1 LQSFSSSGTAAAAR
15 RVAGINCRSTGG
27 AAQQRASEAAG
38 LGSREGAGMLVRNSS
53 NGQGMQSRR
62 STLSGA
68 SSASSSSAQ
77 SCKDKLPAVASS
89 VLSGNGD
96 RGSEGGKLCSGGS
109 SRQMPA
115 ALPPVRGAL
124 G

>member
-1 LQSFSSSGTAAAAR
+1 
-15 RVAGINCRSTGG
+15 
-27 AAQQRASEAAG
+27 
-38 LGSREGAGMLVRNSS
+38 MLVRNSS
-53 NGQGMQSRR
+53 SCHGVQSRR

-89 VLSGNGD
+89 VQSGD
-96 RGSEGGKLCSGGS
+96 KGSEGGKLCSGGS
-109 SRQMPA
+109 SRQQMPA